1 MPKLALPPET
11 ETANR
16 KNFGLSVMCAGVQ
29 SFSVWCFRLRWG
41 SLFWRD
47 FRTCKLLLGFWFLY
61 ILHIFQ
67 FLQLLKIYR
76 YIFIYIFFIFQP
88 SGRQVTKKSAS
99 SEVRPKLALPPE
111 TETANRKNFGLLQ
124 TVGRVHRLRG
134 EKPKTTNLW
143 DLTEILY
150 NAPKINQKR

>member
-1 MPKLALPPET
+1 MGSKICAT
-11 ETANR
+11 IVATNI
-16 KNFGLSVMCAGVQ
+16 NFDVEKT
-29 SFSVWCFRLRWG
+29 RNKP
-41 SLFWRD
+41 
-47 FRTCKLLLGFWFLY
+47 T
-61 ILHIFQ
+61 
-67 FLQLLKIYR
+67 
-76 YIFIYIFFIFQP
+76 P

-150 NAPKINQKR
+150 NAPKTNQKRRPKILIQTNLLPGKIQLWTEN

>member
-1 MPKLALPPET
+1 MAKTVSSAGNGNNKSE
-11 ETANR
+11 
-16 KNFGLSVMCAGVQ
+16 KFGLSVLFAGVQ
-29 SFSVWCFRLRWG
+29 SFFCLMFPFSMGEPVLKWLTNLQTFFKNLINFTYF
-41 SLFWRD
+41 LVFAIV
-47 FRTCKLLLGFWFLY
+47 TLLIY
-61 ILHIFQ
+61 IP
-67 FLQLLKIYR
+67 
-76 YIFIYIFFIFQP
+76 IYIFSIFQP

-150 NAPKINQKR
+150 NAPKTNQKR